1 MSRYKVGKYKY
12 VCDVC
17 HEIIDDKN
25 YMIVADFSYK
35 FIWYSL
41 YET

>member
-25 YMIVADFSYK
+25 YMIVADFSLQTGNSQK
-35 FIWYSL
+35 HI
-41 YET
+41 